1 MTTYKYKAQT
11 PEGMTV
17 SGVVEAVDQFAAA
30 DKIKETCPI
39 ILSIEAE
46 KEKENSILDMEIGS
60 GKINMKSLSIA
71 CSQIAITLR
80 AGIPL
85 ARCLELIGN
94 QTEDKGVKKFLL
106 QTAEDVSGGASL
118 SASMEKYGKGLPI
131 TFIETIRAGEQT
143 GNIEE
148 SFQQMADYYDK
159 MNKTKEKV
167 KQALSYPIFVVVVA
181 IVVLIIVMAFVIP
194 SLTQTFESL
203 GANLPIIT
211 VILINIS
218 HFFQHWWGLIAL
230 VIVAIVFSW
239 KAYVRTEKGKEV
251 QGKIQ
256 LKMPGLGKIHTMSG
270 AADFANTM
278 AMLLNSGIT
287 VNNAVEITAKT
298 LGNYIQ
304 QSEIDGMVG
313 KIEEGHSLGECMRST
328 TSFPRTLCEMCA
340 IGEES
345 GELSSTLEVIGD
357 FYSNETDV
365 AIKAAISK
373 LEPTML
379 IFLALFAGFIVI
391 AIYMPMFTMYNYM

>member
-1 MTTYKYKAQT
+1 
-11 PEGMTV
+11 MTV
-17 SGVVEAVDQFAAA
+17 SGVVEAPDQFAAA

-39 ILSIEAE
+39 ILSIDPV
-46 KEKENSILDMEIGS
+46 KEKTSILDMEIGS
-60 GKINMKSLSIA
+60 NKLNMKNLSIA

-85 ARCLELIGN
+85 ARCLDLIGN
-94 QTEDKGVKKFLL
+94 QTEDKVVKKFLL
-106 QTAEDVSGGASL
+106 NTAEDVAGGASL
-118 SASMEKYGKGLPI
+118 SASMEKYGKGLPV

-143 GNIEE
+143 GNIEQ

-159 MNKTKEKV
+159 MSKTKDKV
-167 KQALSYPIFVVVVA
+167 KSALSYPIFVVVVA
-181 IVVLIIVMAFVIP
+181 IIVLIVVMAFVIP

-203 GANLPIIT
+203 GAELPVIT
-211 VILINIS
+211 QILIS
-218 HFFQHWWGLIAL
+218 MSKFFQKWWALIAL
-230 VIVAIVFSW
+230 VIVAIVFAW
-239 KAYVRTEKGKEV
+239 KSYTKTEKGKEV
-251 QGKIQ
+251 QGRNQ
-256 LKMPGLGKIHTMSG
+256 LKMPVLGKIHTMSG

-298 LGNYIQ
+298 LSNYIQ
-304 QSEIDGMVG
+304 QQEIENMVG
-313 KIEEGHSLGECMRST
+313 KIEEGKSLGECMKDT
-328 TSFPRTLCEMCA
+328 TSFPKTLCEMCA

-357 FYSNETDV
+357 FYSHETDT
-365 AIKAAISK
+365 AIKNAISK

-379 IFLALFAGFIVI
+379 ILLAFFAGFIVI